1 MVRKRRGFRCLLLL
15 LILAVPLVMYMELP
29 ALLKSTAASLRRMR
43 QELKTVGTPVF
54 QSEAPKIIL
63 RKIVTD
69 DAERR
74 AWGRNNITVVQ
85 QRRASSSRHWEL
97 QTSKRKISIPSV
109 PKARWQPPY
118 DKSRYRFTINPQ
130 LCSGKAGRSFL
141 VLVQSASRNTER
153 RNAIRD
159 TWASPTKDSFSGI
172 RLGFVLGTPRKASLN
187 DKVLREADEY
197 RDIIMSNFTESYYN
211 LSLST
216 VTLLRWAVEN
226 CAGYDYLVKADD
238 DAFLNLT
245 ALRKY
250 LSDKPKKN
258 SIFGY
263 LMRGY
268 RPNRQR
274 ESKWYTPQ
282 DLYNKSRLPDFVSG
296 FAYVITAD
304 AVPELY
310 AAAKVIP
317 LFPLEDVYV
326 TGMCRERTRTVLRN
340 AARFHNHK
348 KKKATSICSY
358 ANVLAQHEMT
368 PAEMHTLWQK
378 ISSHGCD

>member
-1 MVRKRRGFRCLLLL
+1 MKPVSAPTRQKKQQQRKNRHLKAISGAPGYRVSGADDGADERAGTQAPWLQVH
-15 LILAVPLVMYMELP
+15 AVAADTRSALGNVDRIAGP
-29 ALLKSTAASLRRMR
+29 AQIDSSIFKKDSTR
-43 QELKTVGTPVF
+43 
-54 QSEAPKIIL
+54 
-63 RKIVTD
+63 
-69 DAERR
+69 AEN
-74 AWGRNNITVVQ
+74 GRN
-85 QRRASSSRHWEL
+85 
-97 QTSKRKISIPSV
+97 
-109 PKARWQPPY
+109 ARLP
-118 DKSRYRFTINPQ
+118 N
-130 LCSGKAGRSFL
+130 LL

-159 TWASPTKDSFSGI
+159 TWASPTKGSSSGI

-187 DKVLREADEY
+187 DKVLREAYEY

-268 RPNRQR
+268 RPNRQPK
-274 ESKWYTPQ
+274 SKWYTPH

-304 AVPELY
+304 VVPELY
-310 AAAKVIP
+310 AAAKDIP
-317 LFPLEDVYV
+317 MFPLEDVYV
-326 TGMCRERTRTVLRN
+326 TGMCRERTRAVLRN

-348 KKKATSICSY
+348 KKKTTSICSY

-368 PAEMHTLWQK
+368 PAEMYTLWQK
-378 ISSHGCD
+378 ISNHGCD